1 MGFISW
7 GTKRVLGKGENLTG
21 GRKPRLRA
29 PLTSEPLPTR
39 TMEPRRS
46 RGGHLFYRGPLAAVV
61 PHSPHTAP
69 TREPETADTRRRKA
83 NEAAHA
89 LKQLEATYADAL
101 HRVYGGEGVM
111 LEAKSHAHL
120 ESLRASNDVASE
132 LEEAAADAE
141 AAFWLEDATRGG
153 KRGNVRRT
161 STHETDAKRETGADR
176 APERPPNPLVDA
188 GPRQDTNEP
197 VGAPR
202 PRAPRGPSLS

>member
-1 MGFISW
+1 
-7 GTKRVLGKGENLTG
+7 
-21 GRKPRLRA
+21 
-29 PLTSEPLPTR
+29 
-39 TMEPRRS
+39 
-46 RGGHLFYRGPLAAVV
+46 
-61 PHSPHTAP
+61 
-69 TREPETADTRRRKA
+69 
-83 NEAAHA
+83 
-89 LKQLEATYADAL
+89 
-101 HRVYGGEGVM
+101 M

-188 GPRQDTNEP
+188 GPRQDAREP